1 MQIEAFAIRLRVGSG
16 MEAADLGV
24 RLCQSAARS
33 VWPCYAVVA
42 LPIFLIAL
50 LCIDVASWLPTLVLW
65 WAKPWLDRSILF
77 VLSRSAF
84 GQSTS
89 VRDLWRAQREVWWRQ
104 LLSTLTHRRLSPWR
118 SFTQPAYQLEGK
130 ASLRAR
136 RKRVLQL
143 RSGNT
148 GTATLL
154 TSAFGFAELA
164 LMLALLS
171 LLVWFTPQD
180 QGFQLENLVDGS
192 LRSTGFDYL
201 ATVVYALVIFFLEPF
216 YVAAG
221 FGMYLNRRV
230 QLEAWDIEQEF
241 RRAFVQ

>member
-1 MQIEAFAIRLRVGSG
+1 MQIDAFAIRLRVGSG
-16 MEAADLGV
+16 LEAADLGV

-33 VWPCYAVVA
+33 LWPCYAVVM
-42 LPIFLIAL
+42 LPILLIAL
-50 LCIDVASWLPTLVLW
+50 LCMDIASWLPTLLLW
-65 WAKPWLDRSILF
+65 CAKPWLDRSILF

-84 GQSTS
+84 GQATTI
-89 VRDLWRAQREVWWRQ
+89 RDLWRSQREVWWRQ
-104 LLSTLTHRRLSPWR
+104 LLLTWSWRRLSPWR
-118 SFTQPAYQLEGK
+118 SLTQPVYQLEGK
-130 ASLRAR
+130 ISWFRR
-136 RKRVLQL
+136 RKRVVQI
-143 RSGNT
+143 RNGVT
-148 GTATLL
+148 GTATLV

-164 LMLALLS
+164 LMSGLLS

-180 QGFQLENLVDGS
+180 QGYQLKNLFDGS
-192 LRSTGFDYL
+192 LQATAFIYLSTI
-201 ATVVYALVIFFLEPF
+201 AYALTIFFIEPF